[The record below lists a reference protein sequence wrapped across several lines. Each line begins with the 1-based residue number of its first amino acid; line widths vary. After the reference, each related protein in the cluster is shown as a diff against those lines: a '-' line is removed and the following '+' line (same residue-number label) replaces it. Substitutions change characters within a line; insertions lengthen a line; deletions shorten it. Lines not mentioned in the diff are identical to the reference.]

1 MPARTLDTKLDTQ
14 LTHPYPSQ
22 EGITIHPSTHPPIH
36 SPTYP
41 PPSPMPLSTDIAII
55 GAGPQALT
63 LVTHLLQKKAAM
75 RDRFVVIDPAGEWL
89 HQWHHQFAALEI
101 PHLRSPAVHH
111 PDPHPSAL
119 RTFAEGRPDEL
130 FPPYA
135 LPSTALF
142 RDFCQSVIQRWD
154 LANRVMAGKVE
165 HLELCQRVGRPRF
178 RLSLADGRQLLARRV
193 VMAIAG
199 GTPHLPDW
207 ARRIPQIYPSDR
219 LRHSH
224 QIDLRGLALNGE
236 RILIVGS
243 GLTSGHLALGAASRG
258 AQVIMMAR
266 RQFYAKLF
274 DAEPGWLGPK
284 YLKGFH
290 AEPSWHQRWQ
300 MIQQARNGGSVTP
313 AMLLRL
319 RRLERQGQITFY
331 EPCEVRDA
339 QWQGDAWRVQCS
351 TGAEHDCMAHLPID
365 RIWLA
370 TGSQLNVEHWPLLAD
385 VRANCP
391 IEIVNGLPVLDEHLR
406 WPGCNLF
413 VMGGAAAL
421 QLGPVARNL
430 FGGRLACH
438 RVVPALVK
446 PSIGRSRTT
455 ASLTA

>member
-1 MPARTLDTKLDTQ
+1 MP
-14 LTHPYPSQ
+14 P
-22 EGITIHPSTHPPIH
+22 
-36 SPTYP
+36 
-41 PPSPMPLSTDIAII
+41 STDIAII

-89 HQWHHQFAALEI
+89 HQWHHQFGGLEI

-111 PDPHPSAL
+111 PDPNPHAL

-142 RDFCQSVIQRWD
+142 RDFCDSVIQRWD
-154 LANRVMAGKVE
+154 LADRVLGGTVQ
-165 HLELCQRVGRPRF
+165 HLELCQQRGRQRF
-178 RLSLADGRQLLARRV
+178 RLSLADGRQLVARRV
-193 VMAIAG
+193 VLAIAG
-199 GTPHLPDW
+199 GTPQIPDW
-207 ARRIPQIYPSDR
+207 ARQISQTYPSHR

-224 QIDLRGLALNGE
+224 HIDLRGLCLAGE

-243 GLTSGHLALGAASRG
+243 GLTSGHLALGATARG

-284 YLKGFH
+284 YLKGFQ
-290 AEPSWHQRWQ
+290 AEPSWSQRWQ

-319 RRLERQGQITFY
+319 RRLERQGQLTFY
-331 EPCEVRDA
+331 EQCQVQRAE
-339 QWQGDAWRVQCS
+339 WKGDAWQVHCL
-351 TGAEHDCMAHLPID
+351 TGGEHGCLTHLPID

-385 VRANCP
+385 VRANYP
-391 IEIVNGLPVLDEHLR
+391 MAIINGLPVLDHHLR
-406 WPGCNLF
+406 WPGCNLWI
-413 VMGGAAAL
+413 MGGAAAL

-430 FGGRLACH
+430 FGGRLASD
-438 RVVPALVK
+438 RIVPALVK
-446 PSIGRSRTT
+446 PSLGQSRPA

>member
-1 MPARTLDTKLDTQ
+1 MP
-14 LTHPYPSQ
+14 P
-22 EGITIHPSTHPPIH
+22 
-36 SPTYP
+36 
-41 PPSPMPLSTDIAII
+41 STDIAII

-63 LVTHLLQKKAAM
+63 LVTHLLQKKANL
-75 RDRFVVIDPAGEWL
+75 RNRFVVIDPAGEWM
-89 HQWHHQFAALEI
+89 HQWHHQFAAFEI

-135 LPSTALF
+135 LPSTPLF

-154 LANRVMAGKVE
+154 LADRVMAGTVQ
-165 HLELCQRVGRPRF
+165 HLELCQRVGRQQF

-193 VMAIAG
+193 VLASAG
-199 GTPHLPDW
+199 GNSQIPAW
-207 ARRIPQIYPSDR
+207 ARQAPKNYPSDC
-219 LRHSH
+219 LRHSS
-224 QIDLRGLALNGE
+224 QIDLRGLSLKGE

-243 GLTSGHLALGAASRG
+243 GLTSGHLALGAVNRG

-290 AEPSWHQRWQ
+290 AEPSWYQRWQ

-313 AMLLRL
+313 AMLLNL
-319 RRLERQGQITFY
+319 RRLERQGKITFY
-331 EPCEVRDA
+331 EQCEVQRAEWKGDT
-339 QWQGDAWRVQCS
+339 WQVHCN
-351 TGAEHDCMAHLPID
+351 TGAEHDCFAHLPIN

-385 VRANCP
+385 VRVHYP
-391 IEIVNGLPVLDEHLR
+391 IEIVNGLPVLDHHLR
-406 WPGCNLF
+406 WPGCNLV
-413 VMGGAAAL
+413 VMSGAAAL

-430 FGGRLACH
+430 FGGRLASE
-438 RVVPALVK
+438 RIVPALVK
-446 PSIGRSRTT
+446 PSIGLSRTT

>member
-1 MPARTLDTKLDTQ
+1 MP
-14 LTHPYPSQ
+14 P
-22 EGITIHPSTHPPIH
+22 
-36 SPTYP
+36 
-41 PPSPMPLSTDIAII
+41 STDIAII

-142 RDFCQSVIQRWD
+142 HDFCQSVIQRWD
-154 LANRVMAGKVE
+154 LAHRVMAGTVQ
-165 HLELCQRVGRPRF
+165 HLELCQVLGRQRF
-178 RLSLADGRQLLARRV
+178 RLSLADGKQLLARRV
-193 VMAIAG
+193 VLAIAG
-199 GTPHLPDW
+199 GTPQLPAL
-207 ARRIPQIYPSDR
+207 ARQMPQNYPSER
-219 LRHSH
+219 LRHSS
-224 QIDLRGLALNGE
+224 QIDLRGLSLQGE

-243 GLTSGHLALGAASRG
+243 GLTSGHLALGATARG

-290 AEPSWHQRWQ
+290 AEPGWPQRWQ

-319 RRLERQGQITFY
+319 RRLERQGQLTFY
-331 EPCEVRDA
+331 EECEVQRA
-339 QWQGDAWRVQCS
+339 EWKGEAWRVHCG
-351 TGAEHDCMAHLPID
+351 TGAEHDC
-365 RIWLA
+365 
-370 TGSQLNVEHWPLLAD
+370 
-385 VRANCP
+385 NC
-391 IEIVNGLPVLDEHLR
+391 
-406 WPGCNLF
+406 
-413 VMGGAAAL
+413 
-421 QLGPVARNL
+421 
-430 FGGRLACH
+430 
-438 RVVPALVK
+438 
-446 PSIGRSRTT
+446 RSTY
-455 ASLTA
+455 

>member
-1 MPARTLDTKLDTQ
+1 MIIIIIQVQGVRSTVHGRTVD
-14 LTHPYPSQ
+14 LTPQ
-22 EGITIHPSTHPPIH
+22 TANRK
-36 SPTYP
+36 P

-154 LANRVMAGKVE
+154 VAHRVMPGKVE
-165 HLELCQRVGRPRF
+165 HLELCCQQGRPRF

-243 GLTSGHLALGAASRG
+243 GLTSGHLALGAMARG

-351 TGAEHDCMAHLPID
+351 TGAEHDCLTHLPID

-446 PSIGRSRTT
+446 PSIGLSRTA